1 MLYVSFFLWD
11 ISKIASI
18 LGAEKKDGCQGPRE
32 KGMVSNGPGFCSA
45 RRSRAPCLVGS
56 LDHQFPRL
64 LGSRGSSKPWGQGVS
79 AQATQQDPVS
89 KYYKV
94 KRAAEMIQWLRALI
108 AHGEEPGPFPSTY
121 SHVGSQPSIAS
132 SRESHALS

>member
-1 MLYVSFFLWD
+1 MAVRDLGRREWCLMGRVSVLQD
-11 ISKIASI
+11 E
-18 LGAEKKDGCQGPRE
+18 AEHP
-32 KGMVSNGPGFCSA
+32 
-45 RRSRAPCLVGS
+45 PCLVGS
-56 LDHQFPRL
+56 PDHQFPRL

-79 AQATQQDPVS
+79 ARATQQDPVS